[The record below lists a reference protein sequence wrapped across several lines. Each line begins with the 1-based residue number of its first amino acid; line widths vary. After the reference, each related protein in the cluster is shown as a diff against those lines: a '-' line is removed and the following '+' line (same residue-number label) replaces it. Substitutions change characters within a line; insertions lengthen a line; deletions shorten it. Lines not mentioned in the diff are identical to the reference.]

1 MRPVELRE
9 MTASPT
15 EISPLSTLSESEL
28 RALVAGAAWYAKY
41 HQRMIADQADD
52 RSAAGI
58 VRREHFRDLFA
69 GLRKLGVRMR
79 VPDGIE
85 HV

>member
-1 MRPVELRE
+1 
-9 MTASPT
+9 MTANST
-15 EISPLSTLSESEL
+15 EISPLSALSEDEL

-41 HQRMIADQADD
+41 HQRMISDQADD

-58 VRREHFRDLFA
+58 VRREDFRDLFV

-79 VPDGIE
+79 VPDGLE
-85 HV
+85 RA

>member
-1 MRPVELRE
+1 
-9 MTASPT
+9 MTANPT
-15 EISPLSTLSESEL
+15 QLSPLSGLTEDEL
-28 RALVAGAAWYAKY
+28 RALVVGAAWYAKY
-41 HQRMIADQADD
+41 HQRMIAEKADD

-79 VPDGIE
+79 VPDGLDS
-85 HV
+85 V

>member
-1 MRPVELRE
+1 M
-9 MTASPT
+9 AANST
-15 EISPLSTLSESEL
+15 EISPVSILSEDEL

-41 HQRMIADQADD
+41 HQRMIADQVND

-58 VRREHFRDLFA
+58 VRREHFRDLFV

-79 VPDGIE
+79 VPDGLE
-85 HV
+85 NAQ